1 MTILNRPLLLFLIAL
16 AVPIILHLFNRRSA
30 KRIEWGAMQFLMGSL
45 VSRRRRILLEEV
57 LLLGCRCLLLVLAVL
72 AVARP
77 FVPAGSRV
85 PWLIVL
91 PAVLFGVVALAV
103 GTAMWQQPK
112 NRWMFYG
119 IGAGLLAIAGAAM
132 LAEEYLQLGRLIGDQ
147 RDVVL
152 VIDGSGSMTAKIDGK
167 SNFERAVD
175 EAKQMVRQMDK
186 DAAVHIVLAGA
197 SSQIVNPASQTDVIR
212 LEANLDELKSTGG
225 ALDIHVAIRAAG
237 ESLEKGHHAAK
248 QVVVLTD
255 GQRTGWLPDDE
266 ARWQDTI
273 DQLDVG
279 ADQPQLFCRTYNP
292 PDGFRNLA
300 ITGVLIDRSVL
311 GIGRPAKVSVQVE
324 NTGDQPVAATA
335 LQLQIAGAP
344 ASQQRVESLD
354 PGEAESVEFDVTF
367 VTPGT
372 VTCTARLLIDD
383 DLAGDN
389 TVAHVAYVVDRLP
402 VLLVNGGPARQL
414 LDQASGFI
422 QLALDPDSLREAG
435 AELPESDRSS
445 LIAVTAVDAQ
455 QLDTID
461 DLSRYRA
468 VILVDVPRLPQQQ
481 AERLVEYVQAGGGLL
496 VAPGE
501 RAQAEFYN
509 VWRESEEGDSA
520 SMLPA
525 KLGDWVTTKADERLA
540 RPQPNSLTHP
550 AIKPIVA
557 DAASDLFELGIA
569 RYRQLELDDA
579 ASGVVVG
586 GRFDSG
592 DVFLVE
598 RKLGQ
603 GSVLQTAISLDN
615 VSGNLITL
623 EAFPELMHRVVYHL
637 CRASDVEL
645 NFSGGGAI
653 SIALPNIAPA
663 GRMATAT
670 EPGLIGEYFN
680 GANFD
685 DRKFVRRDA
694 NLDFGWGWQPGGG
707 VDPNNFLVRWTGYVM
722 PRFDETYTFLL
733 ESSGDAKLWI
743 DGKQV
748 LAESGEARV
757 RMRALRRHPIRV
769 EFADRGGVRF
779 LRLQWSSASQRR
791 EAVPASLLSHATE
804 AAATD
809 SATNVLAV
817 ETPDGQSLEATAK
830 QRGAALVIS
839 VEGAMSPGAYRVH
852 PPQSLRT
859 EIAPYANPD
868 GELLFSVSADPRE
881 SDMTPLSEEDYDQL
895 VEIAGMQ
902 RVSGFD
908 DLMAIAANRPRGR
921 ELWKYLA
928 VCALLLLVCEVA
940 ITRWI
945 AAQRGSNVELTVSF
959 RPGGRASPVEM
970 EEFAR

>member
-1 MTILNRPLLLFLIAL
+1 MDIERIQHEALAALKAFNTAVTTSRLYPAASPQVGNAVEKAYQAIKTFSRTVGQLSFGKSPEGLLVCGLPADEQVAEELGNMIIYRHLALLKLEHVVLRPTFDRTVFSAILTVFTARKEKIAREGGGRPFVNGLGLASYFPEEAPEPERDPAQTEATTEVSIETAAVPQDVLNDLFARRDPSTRLAAMPSYLQDTSRAVDLVVAGIARMLQELSAAGTAPLPTRSAAFSRFVRRIGSHLAPTQHQQIAAGAAGVILRTGSALFLTRLYCQDYPDAFGRQLFSALVELAPNELFDAAL
-16 AVPIILHLFNRRSA
+16 ARLRELNEQSGGPGGKDSVDAAVVAATVELLAETPKGKLYLGKEKARSLLESSEQERRD
-30 KRIEWGAMQFLMGSL
+30 KRIEA
-45 VSRRRRILLEEV
+45 
-57 LLLGCRCLLLVLAVL
+57 
-72 AVARP
+72 
-77 FVPAGSRV
+77 
-85 PWLIVL
+85 
-91 PAVLFGVVALAV
+91 
-103 GTAMWQQPK
+103 
-112 NRWMFYG
+112 G
-119 IGAGLLAIAGAAM
+119 IGALLNG
-132 LAEEYLQLGRLIGDQ
+132 
-147 RDVVL
+147 
-152 VIDGSGSMTAKIDGK
+152 
-167 SNFERAVD
+167 N
-175 EAKQMVRQMDK
+175 
-186 DAAVHIVLAGA
+186 LAGLRSEELLLNLPEEIENYYRRGNETTADRLVEIMAGEMLGGDDHLRRRLVRSLVMVGSVLFAQERWA
-197 SSQIVNPASQTDVIR
+197 S
-212 LEANLDELKSTGG
+212 LEKMGG
-225 ALDIHVAIRAAG
+225 ALISWV
-237 ESLEKGHHAAK
+237 
-248 QVVVLTD
+248 
-255 GQRTGWLPDDE
+255 
-266 ARWQDTI
+266 
-273 DQLDVG
+273 
-279 ADQPQLFCRTYNP
+279 
-292 PDGFRNLA
+292 
-300 ITGVLIDRSVL
+300 
-311 GIGRPAKVSVQVE
+311 
-324 NTGDQPVAATA
+324 
-335 LQLQIAGAP
+335 
-344 ASQQRVESLD
+344 
-354 PGEAESVEFDVTF
+354 
-367 VTPGT
+367 
-372 VTCTARLLIDD
+372 
-383 DLAGDN
+383 
-389 TVAHVAYVVDRLP
+389 
-402 VLLVNGGPARQL
+402 
-414 LDQASGFI
+414 
-422 QLALDPDSLREAG
+422 
-435 AELPESDRSS
+435 
-445 LIAVTAVDAQ
+445 
-455 QLDTID
+455 
-461 DLSRYRA
+461 
-468 VILVDVPRLPQQQ
+468 
-481 AERLVEYVQAGGGLL
+481 
-496 VAPGE
+496 
-501 RAQAEFYN
+501 
-509 VWRESEEGDSA
+509 RESEEGDSA

>member
-57 LLLGCRCLLLVLAVL
+57 LLLGCRCLLVALAVL

-112 NRWMFYG
+112 NRWTFYG
-119 IGAGLLAIAGAAM
+119 IGAGLLAIAATAM

-152 VIDGSGSMTAKIDGK
+152 VIDGSGSMTAEIDGK
-167 SNFERAVD
+167 SNFERAIH
-175 EAKQMVRQMDK
+175 EAKQMVRKMGK

-197 SSQIVNPASQTDVIR
+197 SSQFVNPTSPTDATR
-212 LEANLDELKSTGG
+212 LEAKLDELKPTGG
-225 ALDIHVAIRAAG
+225 ALDIHAAIRAAG
-237 ESLEKGHHAAK
+237 ESLDKGHHAAK

-255 GQRTGWLPDDE
+255 GQRTGWLTDDE

-273 DQLDVG
+273 DQLDVN
-279 ADQPQLFCRTYNP
+279 ADEPRLFCRTYAP

-300 ITGVLIDRSVL
+300 VTGVSIDRSVL
-311 GIGRPAKVSVQVE
+311 GIGRPAKISVRVE

-335 LQLQIAGAP
+335 LQLKIANAP
-344 ASQQRVESLD
+344 ASQQRVESLE
-354 PGEAESVEFDVTF
+354 PGEAEAIEFDGTF

-372 VTCTARLLIDD
+372 VVCTARLLIDD
-383 DLAGDN
+383 DLADDN

-402 VLLVNGGPARQL
+402 VLLVNGGPARRL

-422 QLALDPDSLREAG
+422 QLALDPDSVREAG
-435 AELPESDRSS
+435 DELPESDQTS
-445 LIAVTAVDAQ
+445 LISVTAIDAQ
-455 QLDTID
+455 QLGTID

-468 VILVDVPRLPQQQ
+468 VILADVPRLPQKQ
-481 AERLVEYVQAGGGLL
+481 AERLSQYVRSGGGLL

-501 RAQAEFYN
+501 RAQTGFYN
-509 VWRESEEGDSA
+509 EWMESEEEDSA
-520 SMLPA
+520 AVMPA
-525 KLGDWVTTKADERLA
+525 RLGDWVTRKADEKLA

-550 AIKPIVA
+550 ALEPLVA
-557 DAASDLFELGIA
+557 HADSDLFELGIA
-569 RYRQLELDDA
+569 RYRQLDLDDA
-579 ASGVVVG
+579 ARGVVVG
-586 GRFDSG
+586 GQFDNG
-592 DVFLVE
+592 DALLVQK
-598 RKLGQ
+598 RVGQ

-615 VSGNLITL
+615 VSGNLVTL
-623 EAFPELMHRVVYHL
+623 EAFPELLHRVVYHL
-637 CRASDVEL
+637 SRAGDVEL
-645 NFSGGGAI
+645 NFAGGEAI

-670 EPGLIGEYFN
+670 EPGLVGEYFN
-680 GANFD
+680 SADFD
-685 DRKFVRRDA
+685 DRKFARRDA

-707 VDPNNFLVRWTGYVM
+707 VDPNNFSVRWNGYVM

-743 DGKQV
+743 DGKQA
-748 LAESGEARV
+748 LAEPGEARV

-804 AAATD
+804 AAEVE
-809 SATNVLAV
+809 SATNVVAI
-817 ETPDGQSLEATAK
+817 ETPNGQPLEASAR

-839 VEGAMSPGAYRVH
+839 VEGAISPGLYQVR
-852 PPQSLRT
+852 PPQSLRAEMT
-859 EIAPYANPD
+859 PYLNPD
-868 GELLFSVSADPRE
+868 GELLFTVSADPRE
-881 SDMTPLSEEDYDQL
+881 SDMTPLTEEDYDQL
-895 VEIAGMQ
+895 VELAGMQ
-902 RVSGFD
+902 RVAGFD

-928 VCALLLLVCEVA
+928 VCALILLVCEVA

-945 AAQRGSNVELTVSF
+945 AAQRGSDVELTVSF
-959 RPGGRASPVEM
+959 RPGGRTSPVEL